1 VRQNGRPT
9 SALDD
14 QTLGIQRTAAAA
26 AEELAQRFAN
36 HVYAFTPATVTTE
49 GNVRSEYQPAPP
61 ERVVSANDN
70 TSTNIALRAE
80 SVSVAGR
87 FASAVL
93 GFAVDHWDQI
103 AGVANA
109 GMHGA
114 VSLLPQQYQ
123 GVARAAIGFTG
134 HILTNVFGS
143 GSSHPPM
150 RALTGQTETA
160 VNDALLQEFVYNKYL
175 PPGTGITEK
184 LMDEVERVFGTIG
197 PHLIASGLTFDVA
210 QLKAAIVRSWTAMAN
225 ARSNAQKLGHQRYTA
240 LMNANHLP
248 RAEAAVLAYLTSEK
262 NHTQLPTAIMNYL
275 KSKNFPLWSIMEIT
289 AILTQT
295 PTAPGTGGVPGAS
308 TPGTPA
314 IGGVTGSQTVTPGHR
329 ARARGE
335 EVLSLFA
342 LARGVYGEDKAQQII
357 DNALPHHLIAD
368 NGDEDDL
375 PFTAQQRTAL
385 IEILGTLLDD
395 DSLAWHKYY
404 TQMVPCAAKQLFDM
418 GMNAIEKLQVYRGTG
433 NGETVFSE
441 PVNENMFYHISR
453 EAMGDSAENHPYF
466 KYDSFRKDGMSAIVI
481 SLNTF
486 MRDAHHEFWDGFS
499 TNRVADRLYVEFEN
513 TPVEMQY
520 AANILPWYQRIGY
533 NDNCDKLNCKVFTI
547 YDNIYYID
555 RNNNL
560 NVSDTLLPLQEGRGP
575 VSE

>member
-1 VRQNGRPT
+1 
-9 SALDD
+9 
-14 QTLGIQRTAAAA
+14 
-26 AEELAQRFAN
+26 
-36 HVYAFTPATVTTE
+36 
-49 GNVRSEYQPAPP
+49 
-61 ERVVSANDN
+61 
-70 TSTNIALRAE
+70 
-80 SVSVAGR
+80 
-87 FASAVL
+87 
-93 GFAVDHWDQI
+93 
-103 AGVANA
+103 
-109 GMHGA
+109 
-114 VSLLPQQYQ
+114 
-123 GVARAAIGFTG
+123 
-134 HILTNVFGS
+134 
-143 GSSHPPM
+143 
-150 RALTGQTETA
+150 
-160 VNDALLQEFVYNKYL
+160 ALLQEFVYNKYL

-184 LMDEVERVFGTIG
+184 LMDEAERVLGPIV
-197 PHLIASGLTFDVA
+197 PHLTAAGIQMDVNA
-210 QLKAAIVRSWTAMAN
+210 HKVFIVRSWISMAN
-225 ARSNAQKLGHQRYTA
+225 QRTNAQRLSKQRYSA
-240 LMNANHLP
+240 LTDAHLLP
-248 RAEAAVLAYLTSEK
+248 RAEAGVLAYLTSEA
-262 NHTQLPTAIMNYL
+262 NHERLPTALTNYL
-275 KSKNFPLWSIMEIT
+275 KSKNMMQWKLMEIM
-289 AILTQT
+289 AILTQQAAAGGGG
-295 PTAPGTGGVPGAS
+295 APARPGA
-308 TPGTPA
+308 PEQHA
-314 IGGVTGSQTVTPGHR
+314 
-329 ARARGE
+329 ARRLGE

-342 LARGVYGEDKAQQII
+342 LARGVHGEAKAQEII
-357 DNALPHHLIAD
+357 DNALPHHLVPHLNNQGQPEAAP
-368 NGDEDDL
+368 DL

-441 PVNENMFYHISR
+441 PVNEDMFYHISR
-453 EAMGDSAENHPYF
+453 ESTGDSAEVHPYF

-575 VSE
+575 TSE